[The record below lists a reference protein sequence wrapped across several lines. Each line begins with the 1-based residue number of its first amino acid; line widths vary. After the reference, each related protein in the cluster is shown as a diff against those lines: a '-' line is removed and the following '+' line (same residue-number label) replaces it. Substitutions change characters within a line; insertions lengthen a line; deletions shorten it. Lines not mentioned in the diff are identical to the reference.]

1 MKRDNILILGSG
13 VSALGAAKLAKK
25 LNYNVRVSSKYE
37 IGEFEKTTF
46 SDLGIEF
53 EEFRHSKS
61 NISWANFIIKSPGIR
76 SDIPFL
82 KQATKEGV
90 LVLSE
95 IEFAYRNTNAK
106 IIAITG
112 TNGKTTTST
121 LLWYILRNAGL
132 NVGLA
137 GNIGYSF
144 SESIIQDSY
153 DYYVLELSSFQLEDI
168 YDFKPHISVIL
179 NIEHDHLDR
188 YNKRFAD
195 YISAKMKITM
205 NQNEDD
211 SCIYFLE
218 DKHITS
224 TKC

>member
-61 NISWANFIIKSPGIR
+61 NISWANFIIKSPGIK

-195 YISAKMKITM
+195 YISWSLGHK
-205 NQNEDD
+205 
-211 SCIYFLE
+211 
-218 DKHITS
+218 
-224 TKC
+224 